1 VLNFAAWT
9 NGMDIFSNFYLK
21 AYVYIIAALM
31 FTRWIYLVCDS
42 VLLLKLSYLNPIQS
56 ITSIV
61 GVWRFGKWVRFSYFR
76 YYTYSLVLNY
86 PFLEL
91 HNVGLV
97 PQHLCIQLQQ
107 ILQVRC
113 PSPHHTNSIE
123 AVNVFTDAAGP
134 YLSNHWILD
143 SAPFVGSDATLNSYY
158 FQ

>member
-1 VLNFAAWT
+1 
-9 NGMDIFSNFYLK
+9 MDIFSNFYLK

-97 PQHLCIQLQQ
+97 PQHLCIQLS
-107 ILQVRC
+107 R
-113 PSPHHTNSIE
+113 
-123 AVNVFTDAAGP
+123 F
-134 YLSNHWILD
+134 YK
-143 SAPFVGSDATLNSYY
+143 SDALHLTILIVLKP
-158 FQ
+158 